1 VLRSLITAALGA
13 LAGVV
18 LALLL
23 FWSGPWIVGW
33 IKGPPRLEVEAW
45 VFYVTT
51 ICGAGLG
58 AVTGALI
65 GFAATLRDALRSRGG

>member
-1 VLRSLITAALGA
+1 VLRSSIVAALGA
-13 LAGVV
+13 LAGLV

-33 IKGPPRLEVEAW
+33 VKGPPRLEVEAW
-45 VFYVTT
+45 VFYITT
-51 ICGAGLG
+51 ICGAGFG

-65 GFAATLRDALRSRGG
+65 GVVEALRDAVRSHSG